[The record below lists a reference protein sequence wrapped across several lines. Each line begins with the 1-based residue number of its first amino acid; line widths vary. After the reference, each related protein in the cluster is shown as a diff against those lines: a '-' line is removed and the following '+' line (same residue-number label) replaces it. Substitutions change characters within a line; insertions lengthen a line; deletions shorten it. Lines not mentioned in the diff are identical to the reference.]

1 MLSAIKRLAGKTENG
16 IVPGTSPGHQTM
28 SQNLQRKFAKGVQYN
43 MKIII
48 KGDRNTGKSCL
59 FNRLQGK
66 KFVEEYTQTEEIQ
79 VASIQW
85 NYKAAD
91 DVVKVEVWDVV
102 DKGKKRIPIEG
113 LKLGGAAALGVVPE
127 QAPALDAEFLDVF
140 KGTNGVILTMDIT
153 KTWTFDYVQRELP
166 KIPEHIPVLVLGNH
180 CDMAHH
186 RTVTADHVLYFIE
199 SIQRPKGGA
208 QIRYTESSMSNGF
221 GLKYIHKF
229 FCLPFLQLQR
239 ETLLG
244 LLERNKTEAEI
255 TVHELD
261 IYQESEDADY
271 DRFLDQLTSKRRQMA
286 ESHGQAALVQSQ
298 SSHSFGAHAQNSSAT
313 HAQNSLA
320 QGGQLSSSDL
330 AAKARSLSMPDV
342 KPVTVTS
349 SPAVKPV
356 SVTSSSNPSTPQ
368 PPTPRPTT
376 NPLPL
381 ASNGQPIVEPVA
393 ANGIM
398 AKFFGKKDGGDD
410 RTGHPAALVLDG
422 VLDMSVKSVE
432 EFVPDGGELDNSFLE
447 ENHQSQLSS
456 NAASALKNADAVDSD
471 SDTETTGNPLVTGF
485 QDDLD
490 PDEISVTEHIR
501 PVPATSVRPPTIN
514 EPEKEAKSSEVKSD
528 KDEELEE
535 MKISED
541 VLDDWMTRRVSP
553 TGRVSP
559 EGGEDSAP
567 QGIEVTKMLSTGN
580 EKNGDRDKSSSR
592 SKQHKKKSSKEKS
605 SDKDK
610 QRSEKSSKEERRSKK
625 KKASSKSSNHSGSG
639 EGHDQLEDFLNS
651 NNNGYEVF

>member
-85 NYKAAD
+85 SYKAAD

-113 LKLGGAAALGVVPE
+113 LKLGAVPE

-199 SIQRPKGGA
+199 SIQRPKDSA

-239 ETLLG
+239 ETLIG

-271 DRFLDQLTSKRRQMA
+271 DRFLEQLTSKRRQMA
-286 ESHGQAALVQSQ
+286 ESHGQAALAQSQ
-298 SSHSFGAHAQNSSAT
+298 SSYSFAAQHSAT
-313 HAQNSLA
+313 APTA
-320 QGGQLSSSDL
+320 SDL
-330 AAKARSLSMPDV
+330 TSKMRSLSMPEV
-342 KPVTVTS
+342 KPAMTS
-349 SPAVKPV
+349 SAPSP
-356 SVTSSSNPSTPQ
+356 SVAPS
-368 PPTPRPTT
+368 PTPRPTT

-381 ASNGQPIVEPVA
+381 ASNGQPIVEPPNHHSTG
-393 ANGIM
+393 NGIM
-398 AKFFGKKDGGDD
+398 AKFFGKKDGGEDK
-410 RTGHPAALVLDG
+410 TGHPAALVLDG

-447 ENHQSQLSS
+447 ENHQGQLSS
-456 NAASALKNADAVDSD
+456 NVASALKNADPMDSD

-490 PDEISVTEHIR
+490 PDEISVTENIR
-501 PVPATSVRPPTIN
+501 PPPLTTIKPPIIN
-514 EPEKEAKSSEVKSD
+514 EPEKEDKSGAKSD
-528 KDEELEE
+528 KDEELEV
-535 MKISED
+535 KISED
-541 VLDDWMTRRVSP
+541 VLDDWMTRASP

-559 EGGEDSAP
+559 EGGEDSGP
-567 QGIEVTKMLSTGN
+567 GGMESSDSTARLTSSKLAK
-580 EKNGDRDKSSSR
+580 EKSGDREKSSR

-605 SDKDK
+605 SSDK
-610 QRSEKSSKEERRSKK
+610 QRSDKGSKEERRSKK

-639 EGHDQLEDFLNS
+639 DGHDELEDFLNS
-651 NNNGYEVF
+651 NNSGYEVF